1 MWYMKA
7 TVDFCDFTQ
16 KVYRAPVEGAWLV
29 KEIKNGIF
37 EAKLACGPEYIEQHK
52 IKPLTEEKCRMLVE
66 SRGGVLQF

>member
-7 TVDFCDFTQ
+7 NVDFCDFTQ

-37 EAKLACGPEYIEQHK
+37 K
-52 IKPLTEEKCRMLVE
+52 IAIIINTKI
-66 SRGGVLQF
+66 